1 LEKDKIVQFPK
12 LSEIDKQ
19 YLALEEQQK
28 LIREQ
33 LRLIVEQKK

>member
-1 LEKDKIVQFPK
+1 LEKDKVVQFPK
-12 LSEIDKQ
+12 LSEIDRQ

-28 LIREQ
+28 IILEQ

>member
-1 LEKDKIVQFPK
+1 LEKDKVVQFPK
-12 LSEIDKQ
+12 LSEIDMQ

-28 LIREQ
+28 IILEQ

>member
-28 LIREQ
+28 IILEQ